1 MIKFLFAIL
10 LILTVYIYA
19 NINTASRADI
29 THTVV
34 MIPQH
39 LGQIL
44 ESATNK
50 IDEVQNDY
58 HTE

>member
-1 MIKFLFAIL
+1 MAKFLFAIL
-10 LILTVYIYA
+10 LILTIYIYA

-29 THTVV
+29 THAISL
-34 MIPQH
+34 IPYNM
-39 LGQIL
+39 GQML